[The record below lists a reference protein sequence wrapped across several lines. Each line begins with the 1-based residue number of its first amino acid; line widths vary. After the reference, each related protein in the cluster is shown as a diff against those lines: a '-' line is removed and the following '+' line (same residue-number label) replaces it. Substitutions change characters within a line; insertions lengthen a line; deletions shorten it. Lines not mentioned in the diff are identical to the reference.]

1 MRIFS
6 RIHPGEYESKRRHLH
21 CHRRARESS
30 RADDIWTSAG
40 STTSRV
46 SLLLIFLFSS
56 KLTAAV
62 PLPLRSLSSPTGA
75 VAHRQPELTF
85 VLDLLVFYF
94 TVWSCRPTPGA
105 TPWSAHA
112 MTLVPCVLKA
122 LSFGRKRTRDLTGFS
137 PQAWSL

>member
-56 KLTAAV
+56 NS
-62 PLPLRSLSSPTGA
+62 PLRCLCHCARFLPQQGRS
-75 VAHRQPELTF
+75 H
-85 VLDLLVFYF
+85 
-94 TVWSCRPTPGA
+94 TVSR
-105 TPWSAHA
+105 S
-112 MTLVPCVLKA
+112 
-122 LSFGRKRTRDLTGFS
+122 
-137 PQAWSL
+137 